1 MSPAI
6 PMSKTWK
13 ETNRLYKEQ
22 RKKWKE
28 ERLAKKFDKEET
40 KKKLQKEV
48 VKPIEKHFEKKD
60 ISTISIA
67 VPGSILDNAQSPE
80 LRTYLAGQ
88 IARAACVYKINE
100 IIVFDDKGEIIESEK
115 KKNKKRR
122 SIR

>member
-40 KKKLQKEV
+40 KKK
-48 VKPIEKHFEKKD
+48 I
-60 ISTISIA
+60 T
-67 VPGSILDNAQSPE
+67 
-80 LRTYLAGQ
+80 
-88 IARAACVYKINE
+88 
-100 IIVFDDKGEIIESEK
+100 
-115 KKNKKRR
+115 KR
-122 SIR
+122 SS